1 LEIVLEWRKSTRND
15 SQNDHQPNEGGK
27 MKKLIVAIT
36 VILFFC
42 GSAYAADYCDT
53 KYMKYIDGLKKTGK
67 IMEDQKKK
75 YLPYLEKA
83 RDLCKQGNMEEARKV
98 MDEVKD
104 AFFLDALTH
113 EETFFSN

>member
-1 LEIVLEWRKSTRND
+1 
-15 SQNDHQPNEGGK
+15 

-42 GSAYAADYCDT
+42 GSAFAADYCDT
-53 KYMKYIDGLKKTGK
+53 KYMKYIDGLKKTDK

-83 RDLCKQGNMEEARKV
+83 RDLCKQENMEEARKI

-104 AFFLDALTH
+104 AFFSDALTNQQQ
-113 EETFFSN
+113 FFGN